1 MSSWGEPA
9 DAQRQSSPRRGAR
22 NRIFRNESNWGEPG
36 ASYFSRFARILALTL
51 AVVVGAL
58 SGAVLPT
65 AIANAVVVVWGTNG
79 GTEPNYQATVNGDFI
94 NAGNG
99 VLQCQSMTASSIG
112 TCNDLHAAAYTG
124 TGAANNLNDNAIMGN
139 VNAAGGFTTNS
150 SSATINIPSG
160 AKVVKAFL
168 NWSANTGTWLGDT
181 RNLCTAYSAARGT
194 ATLPSGSATGYQTQA
209 VQFRVGSGSIAAYAA
224 DNLRED
230 AATQATARYYSATA
244 DVTTAF
250 ANVATGS
257 NVTLSAGNIWAPT
270 GAGCYAGWSVTLVYD
285 YGTYIVG
292 NANSVPH
299 RVIYYEGHVREGQND
314 AALTVDFNGFTAVD
328 KGTRAGFTLY
338 EGDRGITG
346 DTASYS
352 RAGSTTFTEIPNSA
366 TLDSSGSNAGV
377 TGNIGIGRAS
387 GSQRYYNTGDTSAF
401 TNQSVDV
408 ASASLMNVVAG
419 DSKVTLQLGTSGD
432 SYLLTNAVLSVPTA
446 GLQVNKSYNGTD
458 DIQYRTAGEKAT
470 FTITIT
476 NTGAGVL
483 QNIKVVDDQADC
495 SRTLTGITLA
505 PLATTTYTCTATN
518 NTAAGYTSTATATAT
533 TVVGG
538 YLAQGADSTT
548 VAKSSVALAKT
559 SALAAGATGKAG
571 DVVNYTLTAT
581 NDGSGP
587 LTGVTITDP
596 LITNLVYGT
605 WSSGT
610 SGTLNQGGSVTATG
624 TYVLKQSDVDA
635 GSIANTATT
644 TGTDADGGVKPTAT
658 AARTQPV
665 AATPALTLNKTG
677 ALASGATGKVGDTI
691 NYSFVVTNTGN
702 VTLRNVGVTDPLSGL
717 SAITFG
723 TWSSGT
729 TGQLNPGGSVTGT
742 ATYTIKQA
750 DVDRGN
756 VPNTATATGT
766 PPTGSAVTATSSR
779 TVAVATAAPAI
790 ATTKTAAYTTGSGA
804 VGSVVTYTFTARN
817 SGNVTLTGVAISDPH
832 SGLSAL
838 TYTWPGTAGTLAPG
852 ATVTATATYTV
863 TQADVDAGT
872 ITNTATAAGTSPTGT
887 AVNATANATIA
898 PQASAPNLIFTKT
911 GAANGQAT
919 GSVVTYT
926 FTLRN
931 SGNVTLTGVGVTD
944 PLSGLSTITYG
955 TWPSGTAGR
964 LNVGDQVTGTATYTL
979 KQSDV
984 DAGAVSNTSTA
995 TATPPT
1001 GAAINR
1007 TSSATVAVA
1016 PTGAIAVTKSG
1027 AYLNGGTGK
1036 VGDVIRW
1043 TITFRNS
1050 GNVTLSSVALTD
1062 SLSGLGTPTI
1072 TWPGT
1077 AGTLAP
1083 GATATAI
1090 ADYTVKQSDVDT
1102 GSVTNTASVT
1112 ARTPAGAAVSGAS
1125 PAATVQT
1132 VAAASGVTVVKTGAI
1147 AGGAAGNAGNV
1158 ITYTFTVRN
1167 TGNVTLTNVAVTD
1180 PLAGLGTIT
1189 YSWPTSTA
1197 GTLAPGATATGT
1209 ASYTIKQ
1216 SDVDTGNVKNT
1227 ATVTGT
1233 TPTGGTATNTSGQVT
1248 TNTAAAAPAIS
1259 TTKSGALVAGSTG
1272 VAGDTVR
1279 WTITLV
1285 NTGNVTLT
1293 GVSVADSLAGIGAL
1307 TYTGLGTNSSLAPGA
1322 TATAVGTSTLSQAD
1336 VDAGSVINTATG
1348 SGNSPTAVKVSSAST
1363 ATVVV
1368 APTGSLSIT
1377 KTPSVTSGATAG
1389 STITYTFLVRNT
1401 GNVTISTA
1409 TITDPLSGLSAITY
1423 SGSRTLAPGATVTGT
1438 ATYTV
1443 KQSDVDAGSV
1453 KNTAGVSGT
1462 TPKGVSVTA
1471 SSGQVTVT
1479 TVAAAPAVTV
1489 TKTAAYTSGSGAVN
1503 SVITYTFVARNTGNV
1518 TLTGVA
1524 VSDPHTGLSAI
1535 TYGTWPSGTSGTLA
1549 PSTQVTATATYTVTQ
1564 ADVDA
1569 GTVRNTAT
1577 VAGTPPTG
1585 AAVTGSS
1592 GQVSIATA
1600 TAAPALTFTKTGST
1614 SGATAGSTVTY
1625 TFTLRNSGNV
1635 TLTGV
1640 SASDPL
1646 SGLSAITYGAWPSGT
1661 ANTLRVGDQVT
1672 GTATY
1677 TVKQS
1682 DVDAGSISNTATAT
1696 GTPPTGAAITRT
1708 SSATVPLAGVGVLQ
1722 VTKTGAL
1729 ATGATGKVG
1738 DTITW
1743 TIVAKNTG
1751 NVTLTNVAVTDSLSG
1766 LSALTYTWPTGQTA
1780 GTLAPNQQVTAT
1792 ATYTVTQADVDAGT
1806 VTNTATTTART
1817 PSGGTVTGQST
1828 AASVTLAAAAPAITV
1843 QKSGVIAGG
1852 AAGNAG
1858 NVINYTFTITNTGNV
1873 TLKNVAVTDPLSGLS
1888 APIYTW
1894 PTSTAGQLAPGA
1906 VATATATYTIKQSDV
1921 DNGSVA
1927 NTASVTGTPP
1937 NGAAVTSTGSTVT
1950 NTATAAPGVV
1960 VTKTGQLATGAT
1972 GKAGDTVNW
1981 SFTVR
1986 NSGNV
1991 TLTGV
1996 VIDDPLVDISAR
2008 TYTWPTGQTA
2018 GTLAPGQT
2026 ATATATYVLKQSDV
2040 NGGSVINTAT
2050 GAGTTPKSG
2059 TATSPTVSAT
2069 VTIQGSASISLS
2081 KTPSV
2086 ASGAKVGDT
2095 ITYTFV
2101 ARNTGNVTLTAVA
2114 ITDPHAGLSAIS
2126 YGAWPGGTANVLAPA
2141 EQVTATASYTVTQ
2154 DDVNSGTINNSASV
2168 SGTTPK
2174 GGTVS
2179 STAAVSVPATPA
2191 APAIDL
2197 TKTAA
2202 ITTGSGGVN
2211 SVITYTFKLTNSG
2224 NVTVTGARIADPL
2237 PQLSPLA
2244 YQWPNGPPQGTLN
2257 PGDSVTATATYTIVQ
2272 ADVDRGYV
2280 QNRATGFATPKTT
2293 GGTEFSTQSPQVT
2306 TPTAASAP
2314 RLALTKT
2321 GSPSG
2326 TTAGSTVTYSFT
2338 LRNTGNVTL
2347 TSVGISDPLLGAN
2360 GVTLSNWSSGTATT
2374 LRPNDTVSGTGTY
2387 TVKQSDVDAGSIA
2400 NTATATGTPPTG
2412 AAVTT
2417 QGSATV
2423 PLAATGALS
2432 LTKSAS
2438 PSSTVKL
2445 GDVVTYTFVATN
2457 TGNVTLSG
2465 VTISDPLAGLSRVD
2479 YSTQSRTLAPG
2490 GTVTGTATYTVTQA
2504 DVNRGSI
2511 SNTASVTGRTPA
2523 GQNPTAS
2530 SPTVTTSTVV
2540 AAPSITT
2547 TKTASVSDGGVVGD
2561 RVTYTI
2567 TAQNTGNVSLT
2578 GVTISDPMFTA
2589 AQIDYGAWTSGT
2601 TGLLQPGQT
2610 ITATAVRTVTQSDV
2624 DNGGI
2629 TNTATSTG
2637 TPPTGANVS
2646 NSATITTPL
2655 TTRTPG
2661 ITLAQ
2666 TGALAA
2672 GATGKAGDTVNWS
2685 FTITNSGNT
2694 TLTGV
2699 QLSGLSV
2706 ATGIVYGTWPGG
2718 TANVLAP
2725 GQSVTATGTSALT
2738 QAQVDARS
2746 VTDDATVTGTAPA
2759 GVTPA
2764 TVSASKPAT
2773 VALTPASTI
2782 SIVKTGTAPANA
2794 AVGDKITYGF
2804 TLRNT
2809 GATTLTGVAV
2819 SDPRLGSTPI
2829 TYTGLGTGA
2838 SLAPGA
2844 SATASASYT
2853 ITQADIDAGT
2863 VTNTATVNAINP
2875 QGTAVTGTS
2884 NSVTV
2889 ATGQQAGAISIAKSA
2904 SPASGV
2910 ARGGTITYTFTV
2922 KNTGNVTLTGVK
2934 VTDPMFPGASDISY
2948 GTWPGGVTGTLAPGA
2963 TVTAT
2968 ASHVVTQAEFDA
2980 GRVDNQATAT
2990 GSTPTN
2996 ATVTGQS
3003 ATVSTTTAA
3012 ANPSLSFSKSGTP
3025 TTGLKL
3031 DDTVVWNF
3039 AFTNTGD
3046 VTLSSVQIADQLAVT
3061 GLTYTGLG
3069 AGSSLAPGASGTA
3082 TANYKVTQADVDAG
3096 SIVNTAT
3103 ITANPA
3109 RGAQLT
3115 RTATATVATSAQPSI
3130 GLTKTAA
3137 IDGGRPGNVGD
3148 TITYTFTASNTG
3160 NQTITG
3166 VVIDDPLARLGTIS
3180 YGTWPTST
3188 AGTLPPNTSVV
3199 ATAKYTIAQ
3208 SDIDNQSIVNTATV
3222 TGSASGT
3229 PVKATA
3235 GPVTTSVAP
3244 AAPALTATKAA
3255 NVTSGA
3261 KVGDVIRYRVVL
3273 ANTGNQTLHGVT
3285 AVDPHTGLGAITY
3298 TWPGQAG
3305 VLAPGESATARA
3317 NYTVTQADVDAGSI
3331 ANTAHGESLS
3341 PANTPVNSNNSSL
3354 TITTDPQRATIAI
3367 TDSGALPAGSG
3378 GKADDIVTW
3387 TYVVTNTGNVTLSS
3401 VGVTESQ
3408 TNATAPVY
3416 AWPGATGVLAPG
3428 ESVRVTTTYKLTQAD
3443 VDAGK
3448 VTSNV
3453 ATVGTPQVGAK
3464 PTANATADVMVASN
3478 PNYTIIKRAE
3488 FRNGGVGNVGDTIR
3502 YYLDVANTG
3511 NVTLKNGRL
3520 IDHLPG
3526 LGEQFPSWP
3535 DNTKPGV
3542 IPPGTG
3548 ATGYADYTV
3557 TQADVDRGS
3566 ITNTAG
3572 VGFTPPTGAEIT
3584 KPSNTVVTPL
3594 AQAAPVLSIT
3604 ETGVPDS
3611 PANAGK
3617 NVTWTVTVTN
3627 NGNVTVNNVVV
3638 TDPALNNPVLNW
3650 GANTAGSLA
3659 PGTSVT
3665 LTGTTVITQADVDA
3679 GQATNSSSAQG
3690 ASARDGSAVGPVT
3703 ANAAAPTATAG
3714 PSIAIQ
3720 KTATKGAG
3728 FADKA
3733 GDTENLSYLVTNNG
3747 NQTLSGVGIVDTL
3760 GGENLVITFGAW
3772 PGGTAGTLA
3781 PGATVTA
3788 TATHRII
3795 QTEVDAGRSE
3805 SPATTTGTS
3814 TRGTKVTS
3822 TSTAGIDIASKPAMT
3837 LVKKGTVGGSGGVN
3851 APISYGFTITNTG
3864 NVSLSLIALVDSLPG
3879 VSAPSFKWPD
3889 PVEPGV
3895 LQPGEVATA
3904 TSTYSITQADV
3915 DAGSVTN
3922 TATAS
3927 GKPPIGDTIFVSSG
3941 QVVTAVAAPAPS
3953 ISVTQTATPT
3963 TGVKVGDQ
3971 VTFTVTGT
3979 NNGNVTLGSVT
3990 LADSLGGLGTPVPTW
4005 PGQQRTLAVGQT
4017 VTWQIP
4023 YTVTQAD
4030 VDAGAIQNIATVSG
4044 TSPKGVAVSRDATA
4058 TVTPTVA
4065 GPKIGVTDQG
4075 ALAPGA
4081 TGVAGDKV
4089 TWSYVIANTG
4099 DVTLTGI
4106 TATESQTNATAVTY
4120 GTWPAATGVLAP
4132 GQSVTATSSYTL
4144 TQADVNRG
4152 TVSSGVST
4160 RGTGP
4165 APASTV
4171 VTATAPATV
4180 SIQARPSFTNL
4191 KSARFL
4197 NGGTGQVGDTIE
4209 YKLTV
4214 TNTGNVTL
4222 YRAQLID
4229 PLPGLGTQNPTWPD
4243 PDQPGVIQPG
4253 QTATG
4258 VANYVVTQAD
4268 VDAGSKS
4275 NIATARFYFTPIG
4288 SATDPHLDVPSNEV
4302 VTPLAQS
4309 RPSLAI
4315 TETGSVPQPGTV
4327 GKTVTWTITVTNN
4340 GNVTVNDVALTPA
4353 STAGLADV
4361 TTSWGGNAAG
4371 TLAPGTSLTVTGT
4384 TVLTQSDVDAGA
4396 ASRTSQASGASAR
4409 DGSAV
4414 GPVNAGATVPTVGS
4428 GPGIAVTKSAAL
4440 APGATGKVDDLVNFS
4455 YTLTNN
4461 GNVTLTQSAL
4471 ADALGLTGAIAYD
4484 WKGNPAGTVPVGT
4497 TVTATGTYR
4506 LTQPDVDRGSI
4517 SSAVTGTGTAPNGAK
4532 VTDTDT
4538 AGVTITAAPKLVV
4551 TKNGTVRGGGAGAAN
4566 GVIDY
4571 AFTIKNDGNVTLTLV
4586 DLVDSLGGVSNPVIS
4601 WPSSGPAGTLVPG
4614 ATATATADYTI
4625 TQADI
4630 DKGSVAN
4637 VATSTAKPPV
4647 GDKISQSSNTSNV
4660 TVGGANTAPKIT
4672 VTETPTPA
4680 SGLRVGDAV
4689 NFAITIT
4696 NSGTITVTD
4705 TTLATT
4711 LPGMT
4716 VSAISWPGAAG
4727 VLAPGQVARA
4737 TGTYVVTQSDVDAGS
4752 ISDTA
4757 SSTAAGVRGGNAPP
4771 ASASATATTVTAGP
4785 AITATDEGRL
4795 APGSTGVAGDDIQWL
4810 YRAKNTGN
4818 TTLTG
4823 VTFAEGLS
4831 GSAAPIV
4838 TEWPDPAKPG
4848 VLLPGQT
4855 AIAIGDYTLTQA
4867 DVDSG
4872 TIRSTLTV
4880 SGISSSPGA
4889 QKVTD
4894 AATANVPI
4902 EARRALSAVKSG
4914 SLVSGLGAVGDTVRY
4929 TVDIT
4934 NTGNVTLYQGTLL
4947 DPLPGLQTPT
4957 ITWPDPDQ
4965 PGTVPPGE
4973 VVHGEADY
4981 ALTQADVDR
4990 GYIDNTAHVAAWSTK
5005 TGQAD
5010 ADKAEAATN
5019 TVRVTT
5025 EQAAPQLA
5033 VTKSASVSGAGKVGD
5048 TLTYTITTKN
5058 TGNVTVTGFT
5068 VTDPLPRLSGVT
5080 TTGLAADG
5088 SLAPGAT
5095 ATSKATYVLDQAD
5108 IDTGSVTNRATAAG
5122 TSARDGSP
5130 VSAQSNQL
5138 VTPTPTVTAKPG
5150 IRVTDAGSL
5159 NAPDQ
5164 NKAGGAA
5171 TWTYVITNSGEVT
5184 LTGVKVADTLPIGAP
5199 VYAWTGPVGVLAP
5212 GASVTVTA
5220 PYSLSQSDV
5229 DAGGPISQVTATGTP
5244 KVGANA
5250 TAQATATIPVTANPT
5265 ITVGQTAQLDKPG
5278 QNGLGN
5284 QIDYG
5289 FTITNT
5295 GNTTL
5300 TGVTLGNTVAGLTVP
5315 AYVWPDPANP
5325 GVLKPGQTATATAT
5339 HQISQADVD
5348 AGKVDNLTTVTG
5360 ATPGGATVTNQSAPT
5375 SIPTAAPAPA
5385 LSLVKG
5391 GAMQSGAGN
5400 AGSIVRFTFTLKN
5413 TGNVTLSGL
5422 AVQEQLQGAG
5432 VPTMT
5437 FPTGQ
5442 PVLAPG
5448 ASATGYSDYTLTQAD
5463 VDKGSVAN
5471 TATASGTAA
5480 PNGAPVS
5487 TTSNTFT
5494 IDTATSRPR
5503 ISTTQ
5508 TGAFESGQTGEL
5520 GDTVD
5525 YTFVITN
5532 TGNTSLSGVDVANTV
5547 TGLRDAQ
5554 YTWPVGQTA
5563 GTLAPGQSVTITAKH
5578 DVTQAD
5584 VDAGVV
5590 RNVATGSGTDP
5601 KGNKVSDAAPEV
5613 VLPLATATTE
5623 LDLTKVGTPRQD
5635 ARVGDTIDYAFTLT
5649 NNGTQTLHDASIVD
5663 GLPGVSTLTYG
5674 AWPSGT
5680 SGVLRPGDNVTASA
5694 TYVVTQADVD
5704 RGNVRNTAS
5713 ASALDP
5719 SNGRLSATS
5728 PVSVVNTPPAEPGI
5742 SIVKTAALA
5751 PGSTGRAGD
5760 IVNYTFTVKN
5770 EGNVTLENVTVG
5782 DPQPDLGN
5790 WKYTWPGT
5798 PGVLKPGEIAT
5809 ITAEHTLTQPEVDKG
5824 VLNTT
5829 AQTNGEGMNGGAP
5842 VSANDAAPVEIA
5854 AAPALTLTK
5863 TATPRSATPT
5873 FGTVIDYAFVV
5884 ENTGN
5889 VTLESVSVTDPLLAG
5904 AAISYGWPGTN
5915 GRLLPGEKATGT
5927 ASYTV
5932 TQADVDAGSVANTA
5946 TATGTPPLGG
5956 TKPTAS
5962 GSATVAVPSGSAVTL
5977 TQSVRLANGAAGY
5990 AGDTLIYTYVIT
6002 NTGTTTLR
6010 GIVLTDPKK
6019 GLGAFSYGPWPGG
6032 AGTEGVLEPG
6042 QSVTVTAPY
6051 VIQPGDE
6058 GTLVP
6063 GTSTVTAVGPDPD
6076 EQVSSAS
6083 SADIQLPTRPTVPG
6097 IPGLPGSGGLAHTG
6111 IDPTYPGLLALLL
6124 LLWGGALVGWNVRR
6138 RRKENA

>member
-1 MSSWGEPA
+1 MSTWGEPA
-9 DAQRQSSPRRGAR
+9 DAQRQKSPRRGAR
-22 NRIFRNESNWGEPG
+22 IRIFKNESNWGEPG

-65 AIANAVVVVWGTNG
+65 AIANAVVVEWGTNG
-79 GTEPNYQATVNGDFI
+79 GTEPNYQATVNGDFV

-99 VLQCQSMTASSIG
+99 VLACTSMYVSNAGS
-112 TCNDLHAAAYTG
+112 CANLHAATAPST
-124 TGAANNLNDNAIMGN
+124 TNPN
-139 VNAAGGFTTNS
+139 VNDYANMINSNTVNGFTTNS
-150 SSATINIPSG
+150 SSATLTVPSG

-168 NWSANTGTWLGDT
+168 NWSANTGVYTGDT
-181 RNLCTAYSAARGT
+181 RPLCGAYDTTSSQ
-194 ATLPSGSATGYQTQA
+194 ATLPSGSATGYQTRA
-209 VQFRVGSGSIAAYAA
+209 VQFRVGSGAIAAYAP
-224 DNLRED
+224 DSLRED
-230 AATQATARYYSATA
+230 AASQATARYYSASA

-250 ANVATGS
+250 ASVATGS
-257 NVTLSAGNIWAPT
+257 SVTVSAGNLWAPQ
-270 GAGCYAGWSVTLVYD
+270 GAGCYAGWSVTVVYD

-299 RVIYYEGHVREGQND
+299 RVIYYEGHVREGRND
-314 AALTVDFNGFTAVD
+314 AALSVDFNGFTAVD

-346 DTASYS
+346 DAASYA

-366 TLDSSGSNAGV
+366 ALDSAGNNAGV
-377 TGNIGIGRAS
+377 NGNIGIGRAS
-387 GSQRYYNTGDTSAF
+387 GSVRYTNTSDTSAF

-408 ASASLMNVVAG
+408 ATANLTNVVAG
-419 DSKVTLQLGTSGD
+419 DSKVTLRLGTSGD

-446 GLQVNKSYNGTD
+446 GLQVTKSYNGTD

-470 FTITIT
+470 FTITIQ
-476 NTGAGVL
+476 NTGAGIL

-518 NTAAGYTSTATATAT
+518 NTTAGYTSTATATAT

-538 YLAQGADSTT
+538 YLAEGADSTT
-548 VAKSSVALAKT
+548 VAKSSIALAKS

-571 DVVNYTLTAT
+571 DSVNYTLTAT

-702 VTLRNVGVTDPLSGL
+702 VTLKSVGVTDPLSGL

-779 TVAVATAAPAI
+779 TVTVATAAPAI
-790 ATTKTAAYTTGSGA
+790 TTTKAAAYTTGSGA

-817 SGNVTLTGVAISDPH
+817 SGNVTLTGVAITDPH
-832 SGLSAL
+832 AGLSAL
-838 TYTWPGTAGTLAPG
+838 TYSWPGTAGTLAPG

-898 PQASAPNLIFTKT
+898 PQTSAPNLVFTKSGT
-911 GAANGQAT
+911 ANGQAA

-931 SGNVTLTGVGVTD
+931 TGNVTLTGVGVTD
-944 PLSGLSTITYG
+944 PLAGLSAITYSA
-955 TWPSGTAGR
+955 WPSGTAGR

-984 DAGAVSNTSTA
+984 DAGSVANTSTA
-995 TATPPT
+995 VATPPT

-1007 TSSATVAVA
+1007 TSSATVPVA
-1016 PTGAIAVTKSG
+1016 PTGTIAVTKSG
-1027 AYLNGGTGK
+1027 AYLSGTGA
-1036 VGDVIRW
+1036 VGSVIRW
-1043 TITFRNS
+1043 SITFRNT
-1050 GNVTLSSVALTD
+1050 GNVTLSGVTLTD
-1062 SLSGLGTPTI
+1062 SLAGLGTPVI

-1083 GATATAI
+1083 GATATAT

-1102 GSVTNTASVT
+1102 GSVANTASVT
-1112 ARTPAGAAVSGAS
+1112 ARTPGGGAVSGAS
-1125 PAATVQT
+1125 PTATVQT
-1132 VAAASGVTVVKTGAI
+1132 SAANPGVTIAKTGQI

-1158 ITYTFTVRN
+1158 ITYTFTLRN
-1167 TGNVTLTNVAVTD
+1167 SGNVTLTNVGVTD

-1189 YSWPTSTA
+1189 YTWPTSTA

-1259 TTKSGALVAGSTG
+1259 TTKAGALVAGSTG

-1307 TYTGLGTNSSLAPGA
+1307 TYTGLGANSSLAPGA

-1336 VDAGSVINTATG
+1336 VDSGSVINTATG
-1348 SGNSPTAVKVSSAST
+1348 SGSSPTAVRVSSAST

-1401 GNVTISTA
+1401 GNVTVSTA
-1409 TITDPLSGLSAITY
+1409 TITDPLAGLSAITY

-1443 KQSDVDAGSV
+1443 KQSDVDAGSI

-1462 TPKGVSVTA
+1462 TPKGATVTA

-1479 TVAAAPAVTV
+1479 TVAPAPAVTV

-1524 VSDPHTGLSAI
+1524 VSDPHAGLSTI
-1535 TYGTWPSGTSGTLA
+1535 TYGTWPSGTTGTLA

-1569 GTVRNTAT
+1569 GSVRNTAA

-1592 GQVSIATA
+1592 GEVSIATA
-1600 TAAPALTFTKTGST
+1600 TAAPALTFTKTGSAA
-1614 SGATAGSTVTY
+1614 GATAGSTVTY

-1635 TLTGV
+1635 TLNGV

-1646 SGLSAITYGAWPSGT
+1646 SGLSSITYGAWPSGT

-1708 SSATVPLAGVGVLQ
+1708 SSATVPLAGVGVLN
-1722 VTKTGAL
+1722 VTKAGAL
-1729 ATGATGKVG
+1729 APGATGKVG

-1766 LSALTYTWPTGQTA
+1766 LSALSYTWPTGQTA

-1792 ATYTVTQADVDAGT
+1792 ATYAVTQADVDAGT
-1806 VTNTATTTART
+1806 VTNTATTTGRN
-1817 PSGGTVTGQST
+1817 PSGGTVTGASSP
-1828 AASVTLAAAAPAITV
+1828 ASVTLAASAPAITV
-1843 QKSGVIAGG
+1843 QKSGAIAGG

-1873 TLKNVAVTDPLSGLS
+1873 TLRGVAVTDPLSGLS

-1894 PTSTAGQLAPGA
+1894 PTSTAGVLAPGA

-1937 NGAAVTSTGSTVT
+1937 TGAAVTNTGSTVT

-1996 VIDDPLVDISAR
+1996 VINDPLVDISAR
-2008 TYTWPTGQTA
+2008 TYTWPSGQTA

-2040 NGGSVINTAT
+2040 NGGSVVNTAT
-2050 GAGTTPKSG
+2050 GVGTTPKSG
-2059 TATSPTVSAT
+2059 PATSQQVSAT
-2069 VTIQGSASISLS
+2069 VTIQSSASLSLT

-2114 ITDPHAGLSAIS
+2114 ITDPHVGLSTIS
-2126 YGAWPGGTANVLAPA
+2126 YGPWPGGTANVLAPA
-2141 EQVTATASYTVTQ
+2141 EQVTATATYTVTQ
-2154 DDVNSGTINNSASV
+2154 DDVNSGRVNNSASV
-2168 SGTTPK
+2168 SGTTPT

-2202 ITTGSGGVN
+2202 ITTGNGGVN

-2237 PQLSPLA
+2237 PQLSPLT
-2244 YQWPNGPPQGTLN
+2244 YQWPNAPPQGTLN
-2257 PGDSVTATATYTIVQ
+2257 PGDSVTATATYTITQ
-2272 ADVDRGYV
+2272 ADVDRGFV
-2280 QNRATGFATPKTT
+2280 QNRATGFATPKIT

-2321 GSPSG
+2321 GSASG

-2347 TSVGISDPLLGAN
+2347 TGVGISDPLLGAN
-2360 GVTLSNWSSGTATT
+2360 GVTLSNWSGGVAGTLA
-2374 LRPNDTVSGTGTY
+2374 PNGTVSGTGTY

-2432 LTKSAS
+2432 LSKSAS
-2438 PSSTVKL
+2438 PSGNVKL

-2465 VTISDPLAGLSRVD
+2465 VTISDPLAGLSRVE
-2479 YSTQSRTLAPG
+2479 YGTQSRTLAPG
-2490 GTVTGTATYTVTQA
+2490 GTLTGTATYTVTQA

-2511 SNTASVTGRTPA
+2511 ANTASVTGRTPA

-2530 SPTVTTSTVV
+2530 SPTVTTSTVA

-2547 TKTASVSDGGVVGD
+2547 TKTAAVSDGGVVGD

-2567 TAQNTGNVSLT
+2567 TARNSGNVSLT
-2578 GVTISDPMFTA
+2578 GVVISDPMFTP
-2589 AQIDYGAWTSGT
+2589 AQINYGAWTSGT

-2610 ITATAVRTVTQSDV
+2610 VTATAVRTVTQADV

-2655 TTRTPG
+2655 ATRAPS
-2661 ITLAQ
+2661 IQLAQ
-2666 TGALAA
+2666 TGALAP
-2672 GATGKAGDTVNWS
+2672 GSTGKANDTVTWS
-2685 FTITNSGNT
+2685 FTITNNGNT

-2699 QLSGLSV
+2699 TLSPTL
-2706 ATGIVYGTWPGG
+2706 AGITAPVFGTWPSG
-2718 TANVLAP
+2718 TAGTLAP
-2725 GQSVTATGTSALT
+2725 GQSVTATATSQLT

-2746 VTDDATVTGTAPA
+2746 VTD
-2759 GVTPA
+2759 PA
-2764 TVSASKPAT
+2764 TTAGTPPTGANVTASAPAT

-2863 VTNTATVNAINP
+2863 VTNTATVNSVNP

-2889 ATGQQAGAISIAKSA
+2889 ATGQQAGAVSIAKSA

-2922 KNTGNVTLTGVK
+2922 RNTGNVTLTGVA

-2948 GTWPGGVTGTLAPGA
+2948 GTWPGGTTGTLAPGA

-2968 ASHVVTQAEFDA
+2968 ASHVVSQADFDL
-2980 GRVDNQATAT
+2980 GRVDNQATVT
-2990 GSTPTN
+2990 GKTPTN
-2996 ATVTGQS
+2996 ITVSGQS

-3012 ANPSLSFSKSGTP
+3012 ANPSISFTKSGTP

-3031 DDTVVWNF
+3031 NDTVVWSF
-3039 AFTNTGD
+3039 AFSNTGD
-3046 VTLSSVQIADQLAVT
+3046 VTLSGIAIADQLAVT

-3069 AGSSLAPGASGTA
+3069 ANSSLAPGASGTA

-3096 SIVNTAT
+3096 SIVNSAT

-3130 GLTKTAA
+3130 ALTKTAA
-3137 IDGGRPGNVGD
+3137 IDGNKAGNVGD

-3166 VVIDDPLARLGTIS
+3166 VVIDDPLARLGTIT
-3180 YGTWPTST
+3180 YGTWPTVT

-3208 SDIDNQSIVNTATV
+3208 SDVDGQSIVNTATV
-3222 TGSASGT
+3222 TGTASGT
-3229 PVKATA
+3229 PVTATA
-3235 GPVTTSVAP
+3235 GPVTTAVVA

-3285 AVDPHTGLGAITY
+3285 AVDAHAGLGAITY

-3331 ANTAHGESLS
+3331 ANTAHGESLN
-3341 PANTPVNSNNSSL
+3341 PANTAVRSNDSAL

-3367 TDSGALPAGSG
+3367 TDSGALPAGSA

-3408 TNATAPVY
+3408 TNATAPQY
-3416 AWPGATGVLAPG
+3416 TWPGATGVLAPG
-3428 ESVRVTTTYKLTQAD
+3428 QSAQVTTTYKLLQAD
-3443 VDAGK
+3443 VDRGS

-3453 ATVGTPQVGAK
+3453 ATVGTPQTGAK
-3464 PTANATADVMVASN
+3464 PTANATASVTVAPN
-3478 PNYTIIKRAE
+3478 PAFTVIKRAE
-3488 FRNGGVGNVGDTIR
+3488 FRNGGVGNVGDVIR
-3502 YYLDVANTG
+3502 YSLDVANTG
-3511 NVTLKNGRL
+3511 NVTLSNAAL
-3520 IDHLPG
+3520 TDHLPG
-3526 LGEQFPSWP
+3526 LGEQFPTWP
-3535 DNTKPGV
+3535 DPAKPGV
-3542 IPPGTG
+3542 IPPGKG

-3572 VGFTPPTGAEIT
+3572 VSFSTPAGAT
-3584 KPSNTVVTPL
+3584 VQKPSNTVVTPL
-3594 AQAAPVLSIT
+3594 AQSRPLLSIT

-3611 PANAGK
+3611 PANVGK

-3638 TDPALNNPVLNW
+3638 TDPALQNPVLNW
-3650 GANTAGSLA
+3650 GANPAGSLA

-3690 ASARDGSAVGPVT
+3690 TSARDGSAVGPVT

-3714 PSIAIQ
+3714 PSIGIQ
-3720 KTATKGAG
+3720 KTATKAAG
-3728 FADKA
+3728 FTDKA
-3733 GDTENLSYLVTNNG
+3733 GDTVNLTYLVTNNG
-3747 NQTLSGVGIVDTL
+3747 NQTLSGVAIADTL
-3760 GGENLVITFGAW
+3760 ADTTITFGAW

-3781 PGATVTA
+3781 PGATVSA
-3788 TATHRII
+3788 TSTHKVT
-3795 QTEVDAGRSE
+3795 QAEVDAGRSE

-3822 TSTAGIDIASKPAMT
+3822 TSTAGVDIVSKPGMT

-3864 NVSLSLIALVDSLPG
+3864 NVSLSLISLVDSLPG
-3879 VSAPSFKWPD
+3879 VSAPSFVWPD
-3889 PVEPGV
+3889 KTEPGV

-3904 TSTYSITQADV
+3904 TSSYSITQADV
-3915 DAGSVTN
+3915 DAGQVTN

-3927 GKPPIGDTIFVSSG
+3927 GKPPVGDTIFVSSG
-3941 QVVTAVAAPAPS
+3941 QVITTVAPAAPK
-3953 ISVTQTATPT
+3953 ITVTQTATPT

-3971 VTFTVTGT
+3971 VTFTVTGK
-3979 NNGNVTLGSVT
+3979 NDGNVTLGSVT
-3990 LADSLGGLGTPVPTW
+3990 LADSLAGLGTPVPTW
-4005 PGQQRTLAVGQT
+4005 PGQQGTLGVGQT

-4044 TSPKGVAVSRDATA
+4044 TSPKGVTVSGDAPA

-4089 TWSYVIANTG
+4089 TWSYVITNTG
-4099 DVTLTGI
+4099 DVTLTGV
-4106 TATESQTNATAVTY
+4106 TASESQTNATAVSY
-4120 GTWPAATGVLAP
+4120 GAWPGATGTLAP
-4132 GQSVTATSSYTL
+4132 GQSVTATTTSTL

-4152 TVSSGVST
+4152 TVTSGVST

-4165 APASTV
+4165 APSSTV

-4180 SIQARPSFTNL
+4180 SIQARPAFTNL

-4243 PDQPGVIQPG
+4243 PAQPGVIQPG

-4275 NIATARFYFTPIG
+4275 NIATARFYFTPTG
-4288 SATDPHLDVPSNEV
+4288 SASDPHLDVPSNEV

-4309 RPSLAI
+4309 RPSLSI
-4315 TETGSVPQPGTV
+4315 NETGSVPQPGTV

-4340 GNVTVNDVALTPA
+4340 GNVTVNNVALTAA
-4353 STAGLADV
+4353 STAGLANV
-4361 TTSWGGNAAG
+4361 TTTWGGNPAG

-4384 TVLTQSDVDAGA
+4384 TVLTQADVDAGA
-4396 ASRTSQASGASAR
+4396 TSRTSQASGTSAR

-4440 APGATGKVDDLVNFS
+4440 APGATGKADDLVDFT

-4471 ADALGLTGAIAYD
+4471 ADALGLTGPIAYD

-4497 TVTATGTYR
+4497 TITATGTYR
-4506 LTQPDVDRGSI
+4506 LTQADVDRGSI
-4517 SSAVTGTGTAPNGAK
+4517 SSAVTGTGTAPNGTK
-4532 VTDTDT
+4532 VTDSAT
-4538 AGVTITAAPKLVV
+4538 AGVTIAAAPKLVV
-4551 TKNGTVRGGGAGAAN
+4551 TKDGTVRGGGVGAVN

-4586 DLVDSLGGVSNPVIS
+4586 DLVDSLGGVSTPVIT

-4614 ATATATADYTI
+4614 ATATATANYTI
-4625 TQADI
+4625 TQNDI

-4660 TVGGANTAPKIT
+4660 TVGGATTAPKIT

-4689 NFAITIT
+4689 SFAITIT

-4737 TGTYVVTQSDVDAGS
+4737 TGTYIVTQSDVDAGS

-4757 SSTAAGVRGGNAPP
+4757 SSTAVGVRGGNAPP
-4771 ASASATATTVTAGP
+4771 ASASATATTVAAGP

-4795 APGSTGVAGDDIQWL
+4795 QPGATGVAGDDVQWL
-4810 YRAKNTGN
+4810 YRATNSGN
-4818 TTLTG
+4818 TTLTA

-4838 TEWPDPAKPG
+4838 TEWPDPSKPG

-4855 AIAIGDYTLTQA
+4855 AIAVGDYTLKQS
-4867 DVDSG
+4867 DVDAG
-4872 TIRSTLTV
+4872 TIRSNLTV
-4880 SGISSSPGA
+4880 TGTSASSGST
-4889 QKVTD
+4889 KVTD

-4957 ITWPDPDQ
+4957 ITWPTAEE
-4965 PGTVPPGE
+4965 GTVPPGE

-5010 ADKAEAATN
+5010 ANKAEAATN

-5025 EQAAPQLA
+5025 EQAVPQLT
-5033 VTKSASVSGAGKVGD
+5033 VTKAASVGGTGKVGD
-5048 TLTYTITTKN
+5048 TITYTITTKN
-5058 TGNVTVTGFT
+5058 TGNVTVKGLA

-5095 ATSKATYVLDQAD
+5095 ATGKATYVLDQAD
-5108 IDTGSVTNRATAAG
+5108 VDTGSVTNRAAANG
-5122 TSARDGSP
+5122 TSARDSSP
-5130 VSAQSNQL
+5130 VGAQSNQL
-5138 VTPTPTVTAKPG
+5138 VTPVFAGMPALS
-5150 IRVTDAGSL
+5150 VTDAGAL

-5171 TWTYVITNSGEVT
+5171 TWTYVVKNTGDVT
-5184 LTGVKVADTLPIGAP
+5184 LTGVAVADTLPIGAP
-5199 VYAWTGPVGVLAP
+5199 TYAWTGPAGVLAP

-5220 PYSLSQSDV
+5220 PYSLTQGDV

-5250 TAQATATIPVTANPT
+5250 TAQATATIPVTASPT
-5265 ITVGQTAQLDKPG
+5265 ITVAQTAQLDKPG
-5278 QNGLGN
+5278 QNGLGGE
-5284 QIDYG
+5284 IDYG

-5300 TGVTLGNTVAGLTVP
+5300 TGVTLGNTVVGLTVP
-5315 AYVWPDPANP
+5315 SYTWPDPANP
-5325 GVLKPGQTATATAT
+5325 GVLKPGQSATATAT

-5360 ATPGGATVTNQSAPT
+5360 RNPAGGTVTNQSAPT

-5391 GAMQSGAGN
+5391 GALQSGTGN
-5400 AGSIVRFTFTLKN
+5400 AGSVVRFTFTLKN

-5494 IDTATSRPR
+5494 FDTATSRPR

-5508 TGAFESGQTGEL
+5508 TGVFESGQTGKL

-5532 TGNTSLSGVDVANTV
+5532 TGNTSLSGVDVTNTV
-5547 TGLRDAQ
+5547 AGLRDAQ
-5554 YTWPVGQTA
+5554 YTWPAGQTA
-5563 GTLAPGQSVTITAKH
+5563 GTLAPNQSVTITAKH

-5584 VDAGVV
+5584 VDAGVI
-5590 RNVATGSGTDP
+5590 RNVATGSGSDP
-5601 KGNKVSDAAPEV
+5601 KGSKVSDAAPEV

-5649 NNGTQTLHDASIVD
+5649 NNGTQTLHDATIVD
-5663 GLPGVSTLTYG
+5663 GLPGVSTLAYG
-5674 AWPSGT
+5674 TWPSGT
-5680 SGVLRPGDNVTASA
+5680 AGVLRPGDEVTASA

-5704 RGNVRNTAS
+5704 RGSVRNTAS

-5719 SNGRLSATS
+5719 SNTRLSATS
-5728 PVSVVNTPPAEPGI
+5728 PVSVVNTPPAAPKIGI
-5742 SIVKTAALA
+5742 DKKAALA

-5760 IVNYTFTVKN
+5760 TVNYTFTVTN
-5770 EGNVTLENVTVG
+5770 TGNVTLENVTVG

-5798 PGVLKPGEIAT
+5798 PGVLKPGEVAT
-5809 ITAEHTLTQPEVDKG
+5809 ITAEHALTQPEVDRG
-5824 VLNTT
+5824 VLDTVAET
-5829 AQTNGEGMNGGAP
+5829 GGEGMGGGAP
-5842 VSANDAAPVEIA
+5842 VSATDAAPVVIA
-5854 AAPALTLTK
+5854 AGPALTLTK
-5863 TATPRSATPT
+5863 TATPRSASPT
-5873 FGTVIDYAFVV
+5873 FGTVIDYTFVV

-5889 VTLESVSVTDPLLAG
+5889 VTLESVAVTDPLLAG
-5904 AAISYGWPGTN
+5904 TEISYGWPGAN
-5915 GRLLPGEKATGT
+5915 GRLLPGETVTGT

-5932 TQADVDAGSVANTA
+5932 TQADVDAGAIANTA
-5946 TATGTPPLGG
+5946 TATGTAPDG
-5956 TKPTAS
+5956 TTQPTAS
-5962 GSATVAVPSGSAVTL
+5962 GSATVAVPHGSAVKL
-5977 TQSVRLANGAAGY
+5977 TQSVRLADGAAGF

-6002 NTGTTTLR
+6002 NTGSTTLHD
-6010 GIVLTDPKK
+6010 IVLTDPKK

-6032 AGTEGVLEPG
+6032 VAGVLAPG
-6042 QSVTVTAPY
+6042 ESVTVTAPY

-6076 EQVSSAS
+6076 EQVTSAS
-6083 SADIQLPTRPTVPG
+6083 SADIQLPQRPGVPG
-6097 IPGLPGSGGLAHTG
+6097 IPGLPGNGGLAHTG